1 MPLIVLFLLVVFIL
15 IVLFT
20 RIKIVPQSN
29 IYVVERLGKF
39 YAAWETGV
47 HFLCPFLDRVAKRVS
62 IKEQV
67 VDFKPQPVITKDN
80 VTMQIDTVV
89 FFQIT
94 NPVQFAYGVERP
106 LAAIENLT
114 ATTLRNIIGELE
126 FDATLNSRDLINT
139 KITETIDHATD
150 RWGIKVIRVELK
162 NIDPP
167 VDIKNA
173 MEKQMKA
180 EREKREKI
188 LRAEGEKEYQIK
200 VAQGEQEAKVLRAEA
215 DKKAAILHA
224 EAEKEATILR
234 GEAIKEQKI
243 RIADGEARSIEVVQQ
258 ALADSLV
265 QLNKA
270 NPNVQSA
277 NAEGIRM
284 IREAGA
290 DEAVLTLKSL
300 EAFAKA
306 ADGKATKIIIPSE
319 IQGLA
324 GLAAGL
330 KGIVESDQP
339 TESNETVAQVAKNGT
354 TISQDAP

>member
-243 RIADGEARSIEVVQQ
+243 RIADGEARSIEVVQP
-258 ALADSLV
+258 LYPLSSPRFL
-265 QLNKA
+265 L
-270 NPNVQSA
+270 S
-277 NAEGIRM
+277 
-284 IREAGA
+284 
-290 DEAVLTLKSL
+290 
-300 EAFAKA
+300 
-306 ADGKATKIIIPSE
+306 
-319 IQGLA
+319 
-324 GLAAGL
+324 
-330 KGIVESDQP
+330 
-339 TESNETVAQVAKNGT
+339 
-354 TISQDAP
+354 